1 MSRFES
7 NAAGGRLAKDV
18 QREIKAQ
25 GGITKITTKWTS
37 QNKETKIIVN
47 ADWVKEHCLF
57 KDKSMYTPNSD
68 DGRMIGFLCSYTVS
82 GKNNFDDVPDGMAM
96 LAQYAQGL
104 NGNKVK
110 ILERFF

>member
-7 NAAGGRLAKDV
+7 NAAGGRIAKDV

-47 ADWVKEHCLF
+47 ADWVKEH
-57 KDKSMYTPNSD
+57 
-68 DGRMIGFLCSYTVS
+68 
-82 GKNNFDDVPDGMAM
+82 
-96 LAQYAQGL
+96 
-104 NGNKVK
+104 
-110 ILERFF
+110 